1 MSSPKKMT
9 PVLEQP
15 GVTEEVQT
23 TTDEFSNTTP
33 PSGPSPTELIAVFA
47 AKWPLCFFRRG
58 GEAPAAAAEDPFS
71 NLWRLRPRRPRRDP
85 QRACRLRQQP
95 RLPAKHEVPGA
106 ERIGLH
112 GKPCWKVSNEEAE
125 AAGNRIKSRQDCLER
140 QRKRLHAANAEKP
153 RLSLGRRS

>member
-1 MSSPKKMT
+1 MAA
-9 PVLEQP
+9 LL
-15 GVTEEVQT
+15 
-23 TTDEFSNTTP
+23 
-33 PSGPSPTELIAVFA
+33 PSRRRSAGRFQIFGAFDHDDRDAIRSALA
-47 AKWPLCFFRRG
+47 AYVNSLGYLQNMKY
-58 GEAPAAAAEDPFS
+58 
-71 NLWRLRPRRPRRDP
+71 
-85 QRACRLRQQP
+85 
-95 RLPAKHEVPGA
+95 GA